1 MASVVVKAFFI
12 AFVVS
17 TVCQGLL
24 FGGDKDKEPKGPPQP
39 YGTKQSE
46 FLTNMIKGRI
56 ESISPEPKKFVAT
69 ASSHI
74 RNAKLN
80 YAKLPANVKQELK
93 ATFPLT
99 TALSE
104 NPIVDQTVNKLFVK

>member
-1 MASVVVKAFFI
+1 MTSIVVKAFFI

-17 TVCQGLL
+17 TVGHGLL
-24 FGGDKDKEPKGPPQP
+24 FGGGKEKEPKGPPQP

-46 FLTNMIKGRI
+46 FLTNMIKGRV
-56 ESISPEPKKFVAT
+56 ESLSAEPKKFVAT